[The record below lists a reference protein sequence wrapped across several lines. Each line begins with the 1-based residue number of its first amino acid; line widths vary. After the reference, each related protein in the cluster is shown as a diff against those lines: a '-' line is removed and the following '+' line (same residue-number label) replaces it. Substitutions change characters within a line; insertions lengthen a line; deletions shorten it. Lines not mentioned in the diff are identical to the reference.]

1 MQVSLEW
8 LRDYID
14 IKEKPADLAHK
25 LTMAGLEVEEII
37 PFAKDV
43 SFVLGITPNRADCL
57 SLFGI
62 ARELSALSGRACH
75 FPTSKIPSGKENISN
90 QLSVSLTSA
99 KLGCSRYTA
108 RVIQDIKVKPSPDW
122 LVKRLE
128 ASGMRSINNVVDA
141 TNYVMLET
149 GQPLHAFDASKI
161 SGKSIV
167 LRKAK
172 QNENFVPL
180 DGIAR
185 KLTEED
191 LLICDASKPI
201 ALAGIM
207 GGQNSEVDEKTQS
220 LILEAAYFDPSGVRK
235 TSKRLG
241 LSSDSSRRFE
251 RGVDPHATLS
261 VLHRVC
267 DLILELAGGTATADW
282 IDHQLCEYASPC
294 VELNAAEANRI
305 LGTSL
310 KLKEMLTLLLPLGI
324 KVLSQENEDA
334 KCEIPLFRPDLTR
347 PIDLIEEIARLH
359 GYDKIEEKQPSLT
372 LHQVK
377 ETKRAEFSRIASNY
391 CIDAGFS
398 ESVLLSFIGEKE
410 QASFATALKKDALSL
425 QNPLSQEQAQ
435 MPVSL
440 LPALLQVASR
450 NKRRQEPDLKLFSLQ
465 RVYEK
470 AKKNTVK
477 ESLHLTG
484 LVVGRKNKADWSS
497 GSSMA
502 DFFDL
507 KGLFEGLCERAGI
520 DLAAFRFVSETYDFL
535 HPGKSACIFH
545 GNSKIG
551 FLGQLSPVLSAELE
565 LGDVFVFE
573 LDVDAFTQIFA
584 AVKKTYHAY
593 SKYPF
598 IERDLSL
605 LLDESISAEKVE
617 QLIRKEGQ
625 KLLTHYFLFDL
636 YKGKGIPAGKK
647 SIACTLRYASSEKT
661 LTDNEVE
668 ELHQRVVKS
677 LSEKLNAVLR
687 V

>member
-25 LTMAGLEVEEII
+25 LTMAGLEVEELI
-37 PFAKDV
+37 PFGKDV

-57 SLFGI
+57 SLYGI
-62 ARELSALSGRACH
+62 ARELSAVTGRACH
-75 FPTSKIPSGKENISN
+75 FPTPKAPSGNENISKL
-90 QLSVSLTSA
+90 LSVSLKSK

-108 RVIQDIKVKPSPDW
+108 RLVQKVKVKPSPDW

-128 ASGMRSINNVVDA
+128 ASGVRSINNVVDA
-141 TNYVMLET
+141 SNYVMLET
-149 GQPLHAFDASKI
+149 GQPLHTFDAEKI
-161 SGKSIV
+161 SGKSIL

-172 QNENFVPL
+172 PEENFVTL
-180 DGIAR
+180 DGVTR
-185 KLTEED
+185 KLHEED
-191 LLICDASKPI
+191 LLICDDSKPI

-207 GGQNSEVDEKTQS
+207 GGQNSEVDEDTHS
-220 LILEAAYFDPSGVRK
+220 LIIESAYFDPSVIRK

-251 RGVDPHATLS
+251 RGVDPHATLL

-267 DLILELAGGTATADW
+267 DLIIELAGGTASADW
-282 IDHQLCEYASPC
+282 IDHQLSEFTSPC
-294 VELNAAEANRI
+294 VELSAAETNKI

-310 KLKEMLTLLLPLGI
+310 KLKEILALLLPLGI
-324 KVLSQENEDA
+324 KVLSQEDDKA
-334 KCEIPLFRPDLTR
+334 KCEVPLFRPDLTR
-347 PIDLIEEIARLH
+347 PIDLIEEVARLY
-359 GYDKIEEKQPSLT
+359 GYDKIEEKRPSLP

-377 ETKRAEFSRIASNY
+377 ESKRAEFSRIISNY
-391 CIDAGFS
+391 CMDIGFS
-398 ESVLLSFIGEKE
+398 EAVLLSFVGEKE
-410 QASFATALKKDALSL
+410 QVSFAKALNKQAVTLK
-425 QNPLSQEQAQ
+425 NPLSQEQAQ

-440 LPALLQVASR
+440 LPGLLQVASL

-470 AKKNTVK
+470 TKKDTVN
-477 ESLHLTG
+477 ESLRLSG
-484 LVVGRKNKADWSS
+484 LVMGRKNKSDWSAAS
-497 GSSMA
+497 NML
-502 DFFDL
+502 DFFDV
-507 KGLFEGLCERAGI
+507 KGLFEGLCETSGL
-520 DLAAFRFVSETYDFL
+520 DLASFRFTSQTYDFL
-535 HPGKSACIFH
+535 HPGKSASIFH
-545 GNSKIG
+545 GDSNIG
-551 FLGQLSPVLSAELE
+551 FLGQLSPLLSAELE

-573 LDVDAFTQIFA
+573 LDFDLLTQIFA
-584 AVKKTYHAY
+584 AVKKNYRAY

-598 IERDLSL
+598 IERDISL
-605 LLDESISAEKVE
+605 LLDESTSAEEVE

-625 KLLTHYFLFDL
+625 KLLTHYSLFDL

-647 SIACTLRYASSEKT
+647 SLACTLRYASNEKT

-668 ELHQRVVKS
+668 ELHQRVLKS
-677 LSEKLNAVLR
+677 LSEKLSAVLR